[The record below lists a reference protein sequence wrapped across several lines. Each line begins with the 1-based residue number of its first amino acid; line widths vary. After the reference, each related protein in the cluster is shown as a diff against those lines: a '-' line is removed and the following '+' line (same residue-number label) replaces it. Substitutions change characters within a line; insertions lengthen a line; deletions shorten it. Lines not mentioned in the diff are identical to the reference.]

1 MDEESKI
8 WDCIEYLEAE
18 GYLIRP
24 DVEPDQYVKPRH
36 LPFALYPATMKSS
49 TMSLITEN
57 QEIFNRLILNA
68 VTDQEYMKSVMAPI
82 AENDEFWRKLYN
94 IWLKTA
100 DINRDEIK
108 LGLFRVDYMLE
119 RDENGNETPFLVEFN
134 TIASGAGALCC
145 GVTKMHHALDIKP
158 YNITDSEQYKNN
170 ALDNVLAL
178 GLADGVRQYSKRHKK
193 DLSQLCVIIIC
204 EEKRSANFCDQNKI
218 IRATQE
224 ALNFKT
230 HVTKISFS
238 NFRKIANFEE
248 NRIQFQGREV
258 ALVYYR
264 SGYDPSCYKDDD
276 SWKVREEIEMS
287 RAVKCPS
294 IDIHLATNKV
304 FQASFANKENVLK
317 YISEDEFNQLRRTFP
332 ETGPLS
338 DWNSEIVKNALK
350 SPQNYCLKI
359 LREGG
364 AAGNLFGDEIISKMA
379 EMEEN
384 ESEKLKYILMRY
396 LKPTVSPNVLVIN
409 GNVTKVDSVTEYS
422 TFGGILSDNHQIIHS
437 TNDGQLIR
445 TKRSDL
451 TSGGLMNGAATIN
464 SLHVTP

>member
-49 TMSLITEN
+49 TMNLITEN
-57 QEIFNRLILNA
+57 QEIFNRLILKA
-68 VTDQEYMKSVMAPI
+68 VTDQDYMKSVMAPI

-145 GVTKMHHALDIKP
+145 GVTNMHHALDIKP

-170 ALDNVLAL
+170 ALDNVLAF
-178 GLADGVRQYSKRHKK
+178 GLSDGVRQYSKRYKK
-193 DLSQLCVIIIC
+193 DLSELCVIIIC
-204 EEKRSANFCDQNKI
+204 EERRSANFCDQNKI
-218 IRATQE
+218 IRATQK

-230 HVTKISFS
+230 NVTKISFS
-238 NFRKIANFEE
+238 NFRKLATFED

-264 SGYDPSCYKDDD
+264 SGYDPSCYKDND
-276 SWKVREEIEMS
+276 SWKIREEIEMS

-294 IDIHLATNKV
+294 IDVHLATNKV
-304 FQASFANKENVLK
+304 FQASFAHKQNVLK

-332 ETGPLS
+332 ETGPLT
-338 DWNSEIVKNALK
+338 DWNSEIVQNALK
-350 SPQNYCLKI
+350 SPKNYCLKI

-384 ESEKLKYILMRY
+384 ESERLKYILMRY
-396 LKPTVSPNVLVIN
+396 LKPTVSPNLLVIN
-409 GNVTKVDSVTEYS
+409 GNVAKVDSVTEYS
-422 TFGGILSDNHQIIHS
+422 TFGGILSDNHKIIHS
-437 TNDGQLIR
+437 TYDGQLIR